1 MFDFN
6 FDWQPN
12 MATGIE
18 SVDEQHQQLLR
29 IGRDI
34 EQWVRIG
41 CAGVSQKQMVD
52 LLCAL
57 RDYTGYHFYTEE
69 SLMTEC
75 GYEGLQEHQK
85 EHQELMNMV
94 MTYDIS
100 KLAQNPLD
108 AMKEAKAALQDIV
121 FNHLLKQDMDFA
133 KAYIKYD
140 LFHKKAVDQ
149 KKREKTENDYK
160 FGPEVVELNMTSI
173 HLTAD
178 MTYKGH
184 VVIVN
189 KERKSRLTSMT
200 ALESS
205 TFFADVIRAAKAV
218 KKVFQPDALEYIY
231 GEDAEEQLVMHLL
244 PKYKDMPDF
253 GKVTGI
259 PEDPNKMTE
268 AECEVL
274 VEELR
279 KEIK

>member
-1 MFDFN
+1 
-6 FDWQPN
+6 

-18 SVDEQHQQLLR
+18 AVDEQHQQLLR

-41 CAGVSQKQMVD
+41 CVGVSQKQMVD

-69 SLMTEC
+69 SLMMEC

-85 EHQELMNMV
+85 AHQQLMNMV

-100 KLAQNPLD
+100 KLSQNPLE
-108 AMKEAKAALQDIV
+108 AMKEAKGILQDIV
-121 FNHLLKQDMDFA
+121 FDHLLKQDMEFA

-149 KKREKTENDYK
+149 KKKEKSENDYK
-160 FGPEVVELNMTSI
+160 YGPEVVELNMTSI
-173 HLTAD
+173 HLTSD

-184 VVIVN
+184 VVVVN
-189 KERKSRLTSMT
+189 KERKARLTSMT

-218 KKVFQPDALEYIY
+218 KKVFNPDAIEYLY
-231 GEDAEEQLVMHLL
+231 GEDVEDQLVMHVL
-244 PKYKDMPDF
+244 PKYKDLPDF
-253 GKVTGI
+253 GKMGGV
-259 PEDPNKMTE
+259 PEDQQKMTE
-268 AECEVL
+268 AETEVL
-274 VEELR
+274 AEELR